1 MIGCPKEVAGMQRG
15 TIGLLTHAW
24 ALQCLPSAFEARSGS
39 DGTASRGGC
48 ALDPSG
54 ILNLKLALSLAE
66 PQASGVYQKSLLL
79 GHRERYRQMGP
90 HMACFSAA

>member
-1 MIGCPKEVAGMQRG
+1 ME
-15 TIGLLTHAW
+15 H
-24 ALQCLPSAFEARSGS
+24 
-39 DGTASRGGC
+39 TASQGVC

-79 GHRERYRQMGP
+79 GYRERNRQMGP

>member
-1 MIGCPKEVAGMQRG
+1 MHGPCNAFLLPLKP
-15 TIGLLTHAW
+15 GL
-24 ALQCLPSAFEARSGS
+24 ALMEH
-39 DGTASRGGC
+39 TASPGGC

-54 ILNLKLALSLAE
+54 ILNLKLTLSLSE

>member
-1 MIGCPKEVAGMQRG
+1 MHGPCNAFLPPLKP
-15 TIGLLTHAW
+15 GLAPMEH
-24 ALQCLPSAFEARSGS
+24 
-39 DGTASRGGC
+39 TASRGVW

-54 ILNLKLALSLAE
+54 ILNLKLALSLVE